1 MKFKLTDDSIRKYFT
16 VGYPDLI
23 GGLRHEL
30 FITADVLSK
39 LPVNKNGGILEVG
52 VLFGRFF
59 ILLNTLVNR
68 SDRSIAIDVFEQ
80 QNLNVDKSGNLK
92 GLLDQGDQ
100 LATFKNNIKAF
111 DKHRGKNVHVLKFDS
126 WMLNFKRK

>member
-1 MKFKLTDDSIRKYFT
+1 MKYKLTDNSIRKYFT

-23 GGLRHEL
+23 GGVRHEL

-59 ILLNTLVNR
+59 ILLNTLVSRNE
-68 SDRSIAIDVFEQ
+68 RSIAIDVFEQ
-80 QNLNVDKSGNLK
+80 QN
-92 GLLDQGDQ
+92 
-100 LATFKNNIKAF
+100 
-111 DKHRGKNVHVLKFDS
+111 
-126 WMLNFKRK
+126 